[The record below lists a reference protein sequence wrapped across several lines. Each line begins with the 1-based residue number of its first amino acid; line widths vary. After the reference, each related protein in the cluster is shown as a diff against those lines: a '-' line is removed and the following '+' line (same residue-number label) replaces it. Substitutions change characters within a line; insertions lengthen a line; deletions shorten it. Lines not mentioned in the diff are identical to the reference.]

1 MTHNVR
7 SIYQRMNKM
16 LLTIPPNIDI
26 KMNEEGRYQTTILNV
41 MSIEEEWIIDD
52 DLRDDITLIH
62 LKPSK

>member
-41 MSIEEEWIIDD
+41 MSIEEEWIIDN
-52 DLRDDITLIH
+52 DLRNDISLVH
-62 LKPSK
+62 FKK

>member
-26 KMNEEGRYQTTILNV
+26 KMNEDGKHQDTILNV
-41 MSIEEEWIIDD
+41 LSIEEEWIIDD
-52 DLRDDITLIH
+52 DLREDISLVH
-62 LKPSK
+62 FKNK

>member
-26 KMNEEGRYQTTILNV
+26 KMNEEGRYQTIILNV

-52 DLRDDITLIH
+52 DLSDDITLIH